1 MKAYDDIPVRF
12 VAERLAAFDGVD
24 FYFVTRNTDEG
35 ENNSAETEEDEA
47 HADLNPVRSDA
58 TFRNELMALADAQE
72 TPLIYSD
79 EQQIAYV
86 CVKNEAAYFFFG
98 PIALRALNRVELHR
112 FYRQHG
118 VKNAEDKP
126 LPILSVSRIVM
137 LAQAAAGILQKRAY
151 TGDEL
156 LKANA
161 GNQSY
166 DERSDQEAFR
176 FSLREED
183 RENDHHTYQ
192 EERRITDA
200 VSEGRT
206 EDAVRFSMAMDDSV
220 GEVAAGYLEQTR
232 KTAIISITVCTR
244 AAMRGGIS
252 PTEAYQ
258 ISDFYMQKL
267 DQCTDEASMTA
278 CRNEAIRT
286 LTDRVRLK
294 KEQKARSTYV
304 EACCDYIGKHYREKI
319 YLDDLAKKM
328 GISPTYLSRL
338 FSKEVGVTIQDYVVG
353 VRVERAAN
361 LLTYSSSSIAEIGDY
376 VNFPSQSYFG
386 KVFKKYKSMTPKQY
400 RNAHKPKEFS

>member
-24 FYFVTRNTDEG
+24 FYFINRNTG
-35 ENNSAETEEDEA
+35 ERQKDSAETEGDEA
-47 HADLNPVRSDA
+47 HADLNPIGQDEI
-58 TFRNELMALADAQE
+58 FRRQLMALADVQE
-72 TPLIYSD
+72 APLIYAD

-86 CVKNEAAYFFFG
+86 CVRNESGYFFFG
-98 PIALRALNRVELHR
+98 PMAIRVLNRVELHR
-112 FYRQHG
+112 FYRAHN
-118 VKNAEDKP
+118 VKQAEDRP
-126 LPILSVSRIVM
+126 IPILSVSKILTRV
-137 LAQAAAGILQKRAY
+137 QAAAGLILRREY
-151 TGDEL
+151 SEDEL

-161 GNQSY
+161 RGVKIDKPSA
-166 DERSDQEAFR
+166 QENFQ
-176 FSLREED
+176 FSMREED

-258 ISDFYMQKL
+258 ISDFYIQKL
-267 DQCTDEASMTA
+267 DQCTDEASITA

-294 KEQKARSTYV
+294 KEQRARSTYV

-319 YLDDLAKKM
+319 YLDDLAQKM

-338 FSKEVGVTIQDYVVG
+338 FSREVGVTIQDYVVS

-361 LLTYSSSSIAEIGDY
+361 LLTYSSSSIADIGDY

-386 KVFKKYKSMTPKQY
+386 KVFKKYKGMTPKQY
-400 RNAHKPKEFS
+400 RNAYKPKEFS